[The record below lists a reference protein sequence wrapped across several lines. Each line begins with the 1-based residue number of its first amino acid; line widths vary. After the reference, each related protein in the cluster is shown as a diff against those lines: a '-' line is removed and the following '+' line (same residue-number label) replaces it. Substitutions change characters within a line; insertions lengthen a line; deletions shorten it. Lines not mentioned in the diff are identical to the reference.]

1 MARSR
6 GAQWFTK
13 STSTTSWERVI
24 VMEYITGPPTAEFAD
39 LLVRLREE
47 GAEGCSPSLGLRD
60 SLRATLI
67 HMRHSIPQAVIGE
80 RLGVC
85 RPTISRA
92 VNAMTGAI
100 VWALKDVLL
109 TAEEVPEVCDHVV
122 DGALLPCWS
131 WRNHR
136 ESWSW

>member
-1 MARSR
+1 
-6 GAQWFTK
+6 
-13 STSTTSWERVI
+13 
-24 VMEYITGPPTAEFAD
+24 MEYITGPSAAEFAD

-47 GAEGCSPSLGLRD
+47 GVEGYPPSLGLRD

-67 HMRHSIPQAVIGE
+67 YMRHSIPQAVIGE

-109 TAEEVPEVCDHVV
+109 TAEKVPEGCDHVV

-131 WRNHR
+131 RRNHR